1 MAERHSPTSQNP
13 SHLLEIDECGWSV
26 EKKRDNKGQ
35 KAEVIANSKK
45 KKRWKNPTTLRS
57 LELLMSVVNEVR
69 ENGSRAQQVLASVIL
84 LYASTFE
91 I

>member
-1 MAERHSPTSQNP
+1 VAERHSPTSQNP

-45 KKRWKNPTTLRS
+45 KDGKIPLPFGALS
-57 LELLMSVVNEVR
+57 S
-69 ENGSRAQQVLASVIL
+69 
-84 LYASTFE
+84 
-91 I
+91 